1 MRLAMPL
8 LATAFLGAAPLQD
21 LQPIFNG
28 KDLSGWKV
36 PTPNPWWTAA
46 DGVLAGQSDEKLK
59 GHVLQT
65 EKAYRDFVFEGD
77 FRFEGDIDSGV
88 LFRKPDLQVQIGVS
102 RKLKKDMTGSIYARG
117 GYPGQAQGVD
127 ALLKAGDWNTMKL
140 EARGSKF
147 KVWLNGKP
155 VLEYEDDKSP
165 DAAPIGLQI
174 HAGVKMK
181 VEFRNLKVAE
191 LGK

>member
-1 MRLAMPL
+1 MRLL
-8 LATAFLGAAPLQD
+8 VVLSAFAFAGAAPAQD
-21 LQPIFNG
+21 PQPIFNG

-36 PTPNPWWTAA
+36 PNPNPWWSAA
-46 DGVLAGQSDEKLK
+46 DGVLTGQSDEKLK

-65 EKAYRDFVFEGD
+65 EKAYKDFLFEGD
-77 FRFEGDIDSGV
+77 FRFQGDIDSGV

-102 RKLKKDMTGSIYARG
+102 RKLKKDMTCSIYARG
-117 GYPGQAQGVD
+117 GYPGQAQGVE
-127 ALLKAGDWNTMKL
+127 ALLKAGDWNTMKF

-147 KVWLNGKP
+147 KVWLNGKA

-191 LGK
+191 PAK